1 MATDHKAYMRTYRA
15 RNRDALRAYDRAR
28 GQTRRGDPDKTR
40 ESARAYQRRHRYR
53 RYGTSEAEVE
63 ATRARQDNRCA
74 LCGVE
79 FVLEGPDARVKGCAQ
94 VDHCH
99 ETLRLR
105 GLLCSGCNTGLG
117 ALGDNET
124 GLLRALAY
132 VRGEPTVCFTS
143 EGPVY

>member
-1 MATDHKAYMRTYRA
+1 MATDHKAYMR
-15 RNRDALRAYDRAR
+15 AYGR
-28 GQTRRGDPDKTR
+28 GRTREPHRGSSPGAAGKRRGDPAKAR
-40 ESARAYQRRHRYR
+40 ASARAYQRRHRYR
-53 RYGTSEAEVE
+53 RYGTSEQEVD
-63 ATRARQDNRCA
+63 AARVRQDNRCA
-74 LCGVE
+74 LCGVD
-79 FVLEGPDARVKGCAQ
+79 FVVEGTEGCAQ

-105 GLLCSGCNTGLG
+105 GLLCVGCNSGLG
-117 ALGDNET
+117 ALGDNES